1 MASGRVGRSSHTG
14 NRSMKKNIQMQAAG
28 TADQSAAGRYS
39 LSWMMAFF
47 AAVLVALL
55 LVIAG
60 VMGSYLIAIK
70 KQAADT
76 TAVTI
81 PETVKQNRQA
91 LKAEMLARYAE
102 IVLYATDEG
111 QRADARRQADSAAA
125 ELAEGGT
132 ANLQRSV
139 KAASLAISETADA
152 MIRVD
157 GLAADIQDHI
167 HRAGQII
174 GEIDENLSS
183 IAEDTSYRVG
193 TTLYDIQETLDG
205 IHATGIH
212 DESALAAEFKRD
224 MTMFGDDLRENMN
237 INGASQLFLSSLRA
251 GKSLL
256 IEASTLADQ
265 EAVTEAAARF
275 EKTVEL
281 IESQVGQFPAT
292 GDYEYLPD
300 QVASFATFSVIFEI
314 RSKMLGNR
322 IDAESA
328 NGRALSLLAE
338 IRESLSADAAATA
351 MSSTR
356 AIAEDA
362 DTIQHVGLML
372 LLVLAILTLAI
383 GAGLLAIIVKPVARA
398 SETLDALSHGH
409 LDVRLPPAPWKEFL
423 AIRNSIANFRD
434 ALIEREAM
442 LREQEAEH
450 VAKDRRAERIGSLTD
465 GFDAKA
471 RDVLQTVASAATEL
485 QQTAEGMSATA
496 EQTNQQ
502 ASAVATASNQATA
515 NVQTAATAS
524 EELSASIAE
533 IGRQVNQS
541 AKIAAGAVEEAAR
554 TNEAVLGL
562 DLAAQRIGEVVTL
575 INDIAGQTNLLAL
588 NATIEAARAGEAGKG
603 FAVVAQEVKNLAN
616 QTAKATEEIS
626 SQISSV
632 QEETRDTVTAIDNI
646 IRVISE
652 ISDISTTIASAVEEQ
667 GVSTQEI
674 ARSVQQA
681 AQGTQEV
688 NTNIGGVTRAASS
701 TGEASNQVLDSAGQ
715 LAVQAETLR
724 AEVEK
729 FLADVRAA

>member
-1 MASGRVGRSSHTG
+1 MG
-14 NRSMKKNIQMQAAG
+14 KNIQ
-28 TADQSAAGRYS
+28 TKSSRIADQAAAGRYS
-39 LSWMMAFF
+39 LSWIMAFF
-47 AAVLVALL
+47 AAVFVAVLI
-55 LVIAG
+55 VMAV
-60 VMGSYLIAIK
+60 VMGAHLIDIK
-70 KQAADT
+70 EQADET
-76 TAVTI
+76 TDVTI
-81 PETVKQNRQA
+81 PETVKQNQHA

-111 QRADARRQADSAAA
+111 QRTHARRQAAAVVA
-125 ELAEGGT
+125 ELADG
-132 ANLQRSV
+132 ADADLQHSLD
-139 KAASLAISETADA
+139 AAGMAISETADA

-157 GLAADIQDHI
+157 KLDAKIKDYTY
-167 HRAGQII
+167 RAGQVI
-174 GEIDENLSS
+174 GEIDENLTS
-183 IAEDTSYRVG
+183 ISDDTSYRVES
-193 TTLYDIQETLDG
+193 TLDGIQETLDG
-205 IHATGIH
+205 VHATGIH
-212 DESALAAEFKRD
+212 DESALAAEFNRD
-224 MTMFGDDLRENMN
+224 MAMFGDDLRENMS

-256 IEASTLADQ
+256 VEVSALADQ
-265 EAVTEAAARF
+265 KAVTEAAERF
-275 EKTVEL
+275 EKAVEL
-281 IESQVGQFPAT
+281 IERQVDQFPAT

-300 QVASFATFSVIFEI
+300 QVESFAAFSVIFEI
-314 RSKMLGNR
+314 RSEMLTNR

-328 NGRALSLLAE
+328 NGRALSLLAD

-356 AIAEDA
+356 AIAEGA
-362 DTIQHVGLML
+362 NTIQRSGLIA
-372 LLVLAILTLAI
+372 LVFLAFLAPGI
-383 GAGLLAIIVKPVARA
+383 SAVVFVIVAKPVARA
-398 SETLDALSHGH
+398 SETLDALSRGD
-409 LDVRLPPAPWKEFL
+409 LDVQLPPAPWKEFL
-423 AIRNSIANFRD
+423 AIRNSIGNFRD

-442 LREQEAEH
+442 VREQEAERA
-450 VAKDRRAERIGSLTD
+450 AKDRRAEMIGSLTD
-465 GFDAKA
+465 GFDAAA
-471 RDVLQTVASAATEL
+471 REVLQTVSSAAIEL
-485 QQTAEGMSATA
+485 QQTAKTMSATA

-502 ASAVATASNQATA
+502 ASAVATASSQATA
-515 NVQTAATAS
+515 NVQTVATAS

-541 AKIAAGAVEEAAR
+541 AKIAANAVEEAAR

-626 SQISSV
+626 SQISAV

-674 ARSVQQA
+674 ARNVQQA

-688 NTNIGGVTRAASS
+688 NTNIGGVTQAAA
-701 TGEASNQVLDSAGQ
+701 GAGAASNQVLDSASQ
-715 LAVQAETLR
+715 LSAQAESLR
-724 AEVEK
+724 RDVEK